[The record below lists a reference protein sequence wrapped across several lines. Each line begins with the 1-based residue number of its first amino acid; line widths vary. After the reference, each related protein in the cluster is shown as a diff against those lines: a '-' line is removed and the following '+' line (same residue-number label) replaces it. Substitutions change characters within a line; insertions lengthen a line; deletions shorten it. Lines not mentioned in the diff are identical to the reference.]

1 VGLPAARPAG
11 GGPAGG
17 RRGLALE
24 AILEGREQRAQRL
37 FQPVALGLRE
47 PGQQPLLLLLQLVQ
61 RPLDPLVSR
70 GGQLAASERANVEFF
85 RKAEP
90 GREAALAALL
100 GQAAQSSS
108 SPRR

>member
-11 GGPAGG
+11 CGPAGG
-17 RRGLALE
+17 RRRLALE
-24 AILEGREQRAQRL
+24 AILERREQRAQRL
-37 FQPVALGLRE
+37 FRPVALG
-47 PGQQPLLLLLQLVQ
+47 LVQ